1 MPADRLPVVVGVDG
15 SEGSLNALRWAAAE
29 AAAHHA
35 PLLIVQ
41 VLDPR
46 ARRRAPY
53 AQAAAW
59 DVEGSDDTAA
69 ADGLIERHLLDTHAV
84 ESVRRVFEVGIPAE
98 VLLKHALDA
107 RMLVLGYAEHRYS
120 QGADPFHDG
129 PALGAIA
136 RACIERC
143 TCPVVLVP
151 TPVWH
156 SDAPTP
162 QRAPATSSVKR
173 TPVEGARTL
182 YPRFRATPVSR

>member
-59 DVEGSDDTAA
+59 DAEGSDDTAA

-98 VLLKHALDA
+98 VLLEYAVDA
-107 RMLVLGYAEHRYS
+107 RMLVLGHVAHRYS
-120 QGADPFHDG
+120 RGADPFHDG

-136 RACIERC
+136 RACVAHAC
-143 TCPVVLVP
+143 CPVVVVP
-151 TPVWH
+151 ASTQH
-156 SDAPTP
+156 AQAPTP
-162 QRAPATSSVKR
+162 QRVPAASSVAR